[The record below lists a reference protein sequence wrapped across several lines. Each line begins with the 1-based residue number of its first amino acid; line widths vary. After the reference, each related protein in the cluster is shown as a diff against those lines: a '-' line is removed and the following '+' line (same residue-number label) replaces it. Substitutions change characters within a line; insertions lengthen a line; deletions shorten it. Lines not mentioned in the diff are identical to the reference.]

1 MAAKTCAIFV
11 AYDATTWYTI
21 PLLPS

>member
-1 MAAKTCAIFV
+1 MAAYTSAVFV